1 MMKSGG
7 YVAASERMGI
17 DLNARTLK
25 DNEYYERIN
34 PTVGLDMQKKA
45 DKDGFLTLG
54 RYRSALSLSAKQI
67 FKKTDDCGWQFCSY
81 VRSTRLAVWSHS
93 FVLFASV
100 WVRWKWVYFTR
111 FPIQGDVMVLAFTY
125 I

>member
-1 MMKSGG
+1 MNRINSYGYEYLIEPIMKAGG

-34 PTVGLDMQKKA
+34 PTKGLDLKKA

-54 RYRSALSLSAKQI
+54 R
-67 FKKTDDCGWQFCSY
+67 
-81 VRSTRLAVWSHS
+81 
-93 FVLFASV
+93 
-100 WVRWKWVYFTR
+100 
-111 FPIQGDVMVLAFTY
+111 
-125 I
+125 

>member
-34 PTVGLDMQKKA
+34 PTVGLDLQKKA
-45 DKDGFLTLG
+45 NKDGFLTLG
-54 RYRSALSLSAKQI
+54 R
-67 FKKTDDCGWQFCSY
+67 
-81 VRSTRLAVWSHS
+81 
-93 FVLFASV
+93 
-100 WVRWKWVYFTR
+100 
-111 FPIQGDVMVLAFTY
+111 
-125 I
+125 

>member
-1 MMKSGG
+1 MKIGG

-34 PTVGLDMQKKA
+34 PTVGLDIQKKA

-54 RYRSALSLSAKQI
+54 RCL
-67 FKKTDDCGWQFCSY
+67 CFCCCAEMDVNY
-81 VRSTRLAVWSHS
+81 GMERLVRVRSK
-93 FVLFASV
+93 SV
-100 WVRWKWVYFTR
+100 D
-111 FPIQGDVMVLAFTY
+111 PVMEFRR